1 MKMQHDEK
9 AAAGRMKAGVIT
21 STGFLGTDVRALS
34 DIIEADE
41 ERFRALGLDFA
52 AAADEL
58 ERLKAEGAKGLGE
71 PTTVGG
77 RLLVKSDEARGSF
90 PCPYDDGFFH
100 KNSVTVELVATGE
113 RLVYS
118 DLSVHLLREH
128 HFCQG
133 EGGAFRLAPDALKRL
148 LAV

>member
-1 MKMQHDEK
+1 MKMQRDEK
-9 AAAGRMKAGVIT
+9 AAAERMKPGVIT
-21 STGFLGTDVRALS
+21 SGGFLGTEARALS

-41 ERFRALGLDFA
+41 ERFRALGIDFGS
-52 AAADEL
+52 AADEL

-71 PTTVGG
+71 QMTVGG
-77 RLLVKSDEARGSF
+77 RLLVKSDEARGSL

-100 KNSVTVELVATGE
+100 KNSVTLELIATGE
-113 RLVYS
+113 RLAYS
-118 DLSVHLLREH
+118 DLSIHLLREH

-148 LAV
+148 LLL